1 MFNVEDVGILIY
13 LILIIHA
20 IFCKHTDKKVSIY
33 HLRNERGFDYFQMIV
48 SNFFFILW
56 MNILVMVRIWS
67 IKSVYTL

>member
-33 HLRNERGFDYFQMIV
+33 HLRNERGFDCVNLFFYTFDEYTGNGQNMVYYKCIYFMR
-48 SNFFFILW
+48 F
-56 MNILVMVRIWS
+56 
-67 IKSVYTL
+67 